1 MQSMNRKLLRRSP
14 SHKTRITTSCIVLCT
29 VLVFVGTGPAYAYV
43 DPGTASIFLQAV
55 IGAIAVAGIYFRG
68 WISRIFGL
76 FSRGRKNK
84 ENLSQPNLE
93 EVEEHNAD
101 DR

>member
-1 MQSMNRKLLRRSP
+1 MNRKLLRRSP
-14 SHKTRITTSCIVLCT
+14 SHKIRITAGYIVLCT
-29 VLVFVGTGPAYAYV
+29 MLVFAGTGPTHAYV

-55 IGAIAVAGIYFRG
+55 IGAIAVAGLYFRG
-68 WISRIFGL
+68 WISRMLGL

-84 ENLSQPNLE
+84 DDLSQPNLA
-93 EVEEHNAD
+93 EVEEHNSD

>member
-1 MQSMNRKLLRRSP
+1 MNRKLLHAPP
-14 SHKTRITTSCIVLCT
+14 SHKTCITTSCIVLCM

-68 WISRIFGL
+68 WISRVFGL
-76 FSRGRKNK
+76 FGRGRKNK
-84 ENLSQPNLE
+84 EDLPHPNLA
-93 EVEEHNAD
+93 EVKDKAHNAD
-101 DR
+101 DC

>member
-1 MQSMNRKLLRRSP
+1 MNRKLLPPPIALRSVLP
-14 SHKTRITTSCIVLCT
+14 PNCIVLCT
-29 VLVFVGTGPAYAYV
+29 ILVFAGIDPAYAYV

-68 WISRIFGL
+68 WIFKVMGL
-76 FSRGRKNK
+76 FNRGRKNK
-84 ENLSQPNLE
+84 DDLPQPNLA
-93 EVEEHNAD
+93 EVKEHNAD

>member
-1 MQSMNRKLLRRSP
+1 MNRKP
-14 SHKTRITTSCIVLCT
+14 PPPHRIISVLPPNCIVLCT
-29 VLVFVGTGPAYAYV
+29 ILVFAGIDPVYAYV

-55 IGAIAVAGIYFRG
+55 IGAIAVAGVYFRG
-68 WISRIFGL
+68 WISRMFGL

-84 ENLSQPNLE
+84 EDLSQPNLA
-93 EVEEHNAD
+93 EVKEHNAD

>member
-1 MQSMNRKLLRRSP
+1 M
-14 SHKTRITTSCIVLCT
+14 
-29 VLVFVGTGPAYAYV
+29 LVFAGTGPAYAYV

-68 WISRIFGL
+68 WISKILGL

-84 ENLSQPNLE
+84 DDLPQPNLM
-93 EVEEHNAD
+93 EVEEQNTD

>member
-1 MQSMNRKLLRRSP
+1 MNRKLLRRSLP
-14 SHKTRITTSCIVLCT
+14 YKTLRTTSCIVLGT
-29 VLVFVGTGPAYAYV
+29 MLVFAGIGPAYAYV

-68 WISRIFGL
+68 WISKILGL

-84 ENLSQPNLE
+84 EDLPQPNLA
-93 EVEEHNAD
+93 EVKEHNAD